1 MLRAAPI
8 TLLGSGIGSIALPR
22 LPHAVKAV
30 LDAAVP
36 AGLQIATEAVPLAAL
51 RRYWENADRLARTVF
66 TPRPRE

>member
-22 LPHAVKAV
+22 LLHAVKAV
-30 LDAAVP
+30 LDASVP

-51 RRYWENADRLARTVF
+51 SRYWENADSLARTVF
-66 TPRPRE
+66 TPRSRE